1 MKRIVV
7 FVLVLLLVVLPVL
20 ASCESWPGRSGP
32 STTSGQTD
40 PDDTVL
46 PTPVPPEPA
55 TYDDLIARLREMAAN
70 PAIDQFRMYAF
81 PEAAMEKD
89 AGLAPGS
96 QATAPAAN
104 PDHSQT
110 NIQVQGVD
118 EADLVKTDG
127 RYLYVVANNRLSIID
142 AQDPARM
149 QVVSS
154 LAFATNRETDAF
166 YLNESLLEIYLDP
179 DHERL
184 TVLLAGYSYE
194 KYPQPWP
201 QPVEPGDPV
210 PATGS
215 IEPGVAWSES
225 GEAAPEA
232 ATLVPDVKIA
242 APATP
247 EMIAPIQAG
256 RTYTTTHV
264 YDITDRSAVRLVRQF
279 SQEGSYVTSRKI
291 GSVVTVVT
299 NQYKYWIWP
308 MLDQTV
314 QGKLAPEQVFPAT
327 ISSETGS
334 GSNAYSGS
342 GSGADQAWQTV
353 TPAQLSI
360 LPEGD
365 PGSQVILASID
376 TVAVE
381 KQPEILAT
389 VGATGTVYCSTENLY
404 LFGMRTVWPA
414 REQDD
419 GLSKPEIWPGSYET
433 HTEIYRYSLT
443 GGKITPAGQGSV
455 PGTVIGQYS
464 FDEYEGYLR
473 VATTTGQAW
482 SGRAD
487 PSENHV
493 FVLDQDLKRVGA
505 VTGLAEGETIRSV
518 RFIGPLGYVVTF
530 RTTDPLFVIDL
541 HDPRRPKVAG
551 ELKIPGYSAYL
562 HPFGDDRLI
571 GIGYD
576 VGLDG
581 DIAYEK
587 GLKVSLFDIAD
598 PTRPAELSTLIL
610 GSRGSSTELS
620 YNPRSLLFSAA
631 KSLVAFPVLLT
642 ETTTDS
648 RLEYGQ
654 PKFQGL
660 IVLTIA
666 NDRVVLR
673 GGVTHADPAG
683 PAPGEDPYLV
693 YYGDDAIRRGAYIGN
708 TLFTISNRQIIA
720 SGLDT
725 LARIGTVELPRA
737 G

>member
-7 FVLVLLLVVLPVL
+7 LFLSLLLVVLPVL
-20 ASCESWPGRSGP
+20 AGCDTWPGRVDSGP
-32 STTSGQTD
+32 TSGPTD
-40 PDDTVL
+40 PSETTIQ
-46 PTPVPPEPA
+46 PTPADPKPV
-55 TYDDLIARLREMAAN
+55 TYDDLIAQLRKMASN
-70 PAIDQFRMYAF
+70 PAQEQYRMYAF

-96 QATAPAAN
+96 QAASPAAN

-127 RYLYVVANNRLSIID
+127 RFLYVVANNRLSIID
-142 AQDPARM
+142 ARDPARM

-154 LAFATNRETDAF
+154 LTFAANRETDAI
-166 YLNESLLEIYLDP
+166 YLNESILEIFLDP
-179 DHERL
+179 EHDRL
-184 TVLLAGYSYE
+184 TVLLAGYS
-194 KYPQPWP
+194 
-201 QPVEPGDPV
+201 
-210 PATGS
+210 
-215 IEPGVAWSES
+215 
-225 GEAAPEA
+225 
-232 ATLVPDVKIA
+232 
-242 APATP
+242 
-247 EMIAPIQAG
+247 PIQAG
-256 RTYTTTHV
+256 RTYTTTQV
-264 YDITDRSAVRLVRQF
+264 YDITNRSAPQLVRQF
-279 SQEGSYVTSRKI
+279 SQDGNYVTSRKI

-299 NQYKYWIWP
+299 NEYKYWIWP
-308 MLDQTV
+308 MLDETV
-314 QGKLAPEQVFPAT
+314 HGELSPELAFPAT
-327 ISSETGS
+327 ASSDTGAGFDARS
-334 GSNAYSGS
+334 GPRSGT
-342 GSGADQAWQTV
+342 GQDWQTV
-353 TPAQLSI
+353 NPDQLTI

-365 PGSQVILASID
+365 PGSQTILASID

-381 KQPEILAT
+381 KQPEILAA
-389 VGATGTVYCSTENLY
+389 VGVNGTVYCSTENLY
-404 LFGMRTVWPA
+404 LFGMRTVWPE
-414 REQDD
+414 RTQED
-419 GLSKPEIWPGSYET
+419 GLAKDEIWPGPYET
-433 HTEIYRYSLT
+433 HTEIYRFSLA
-443 GGKITPAGQGSV
+443 GGRITASGQGSV

-464 FDEYEGYLR
+464 FDEYQGYLR

-493 FVLDQDLKRVGA
+493 FVLDQDLKQVGQ

-541 HDPRRPKVAG
+541 HDPRWPKVAG

-562 HPFGDDRLI
+562 HPYGDDRLI

-581 DIAYEK
+581 ETAFEK

-620 YNPRSLLFSAA
+620 YNPRSLLFSEA
-631 KSLVAFPVLLT
+631 KNLVAFPALLT

-660 IVLTIA
+660 VVLTIA
-666 NDRVVLR
+666 NDRIVLR
-673 GGVTHADPAG
+673 GGVTHADPTG
-683 PAPGEDPYLV
+683 PAPDEDPYLV
-693 YYGDDAIRRGAYIGN
+693 YYGDDAIRRGAFIGN
-708 TLFTISNRQIIA
+708 TLFTISNRQIVA
-720 SGLDT
+720 SGFDT
-725 LARIGTVELPRA
+725 LARIGSVELPKA

>member
-7 FVLVLLLVVLPVL
+7 LFLSLLLVVLPVL
-20 ASCESWPGRSGP
+20 AGCDSWPGRSGP

-40 PDDTVL
+40 PGGTTQ

-55 TYDDLIARLREMAAN
+55 TYDDLIAKLREMAAN
-70 PAIDQFRMYAF
+70 PAIDPFRMYAF
-81 PEAAMEKD
+81 PEVAMEKD

-96 QATAPAAN
+96 QASGPAAN

-149 QVVSS
+149 KVVSS
-154 LAFATNRETDAF
+154 LAFATNRETDDF
-166 YLNESLLEIYLDP
+166 YLNESILEIYLDP
-179 DHERL
+179 EHERL

-201 QPVEPGDPV
+201 KPKVEPG
-210 PATGS
+210 AESGM
-215 IEPGVAWSES
+215 EPGVEPAVEP
-225 GEAAPEA
+225 AAI
-232 ATLVPDVKIA
+232 LPDEKIA
-242 APATP
+242 APVAP

-299 NQYKYWIWP
+299 NQYKYWILP

-314 QGKLAPEQVFPAT
+314 QGELTPEQVFPAT

-334 GSNAYSGS
+334 GSDAYSGS
-342 GSGADQAWQTV
+342 GSGADQAWQTI
-353 TPAQLSI
+353 TPAQLTI

-376 TVAVE
+376 TVVVE

-414 REQDD
+414 RTQED
-419 GLSKPEIWPGSYET
+419 GLPRDEIWPGPYET
-433 HTEIYRYSLT
+433 HTEIYRFSLAD
-443 GGKITPAGQGSV
+443 GKITPAGQGSV

-464 FDEYEGYLR
+464 FDEYEGHLR

-482 SGRAD
+482 SGRDD

-493 FVLDQDLKRVGA
+493 FVLDQDLKRVGE

-562 HPFGDDRLI
+562 HPWGEDRLI

-581 DIAYEK
+581 EIAYEK

-598 PTRPAELSTLIL
+598 PNRPAELSTLIL

-620 YNPRSLLFSAA
+620 YNPRSLLVSLS
-631 KSLVAFPVLLT
+631 KSLLAFPALLT

-660 IVLTIA
+660 IILTIA

-683 PAPGEDPYLV
+683 PAPDEDPYLV
-693 YYGDDAIRRGAYIGN
+693 YYGDDAIRRGATIGN
-708 TLFTISNRQIIA
+708 TLFTLSNRQVIA

-725 LARIGTVELPRA
+725 LARIGTVELPKA

>member
-7 FVLVLLLVVLPVL
+7 LFLSLLLVVLPVL
-20 ASCESWPGRSGP
+20 VGCDTWPGREGTSA
-32 STTSGQTD
+32 SSGQT
-40 PDDTVL
+40 V
-46 PTPVPPEPA
+46 PVETTQSTSVVPEPE
-55 TYDDLIARLREMAAN
+55 TYDDLIEKLRELASN
-70 PAIDQFRMYAF
+70 PALGQYRMYAF

-96 QATAPAAN
+96 QNAAPAAN

-149 QVVSS
+149 KVVSS
-154 LAFATNRETDAF
+154 LAFATNRETDSM
-166 YLNESLLEIYLDP
+166 YLNESILEIYLDP
-179 DHERL
+179 ENERL

-201 QPVEPGDPV
+201 QPGDP
-210 PATGS
+210 
-215 IEPGVAWSES
+215 
-225 GEAAPEA
+225 
-232 ATLVPDVKIA
+232 
-242 APATP
+242 
-247 EMIAPIQAG
+247 EMSAPIQAG
-256 RTYTTTHV
+256 RTYTTTQV
-264 YDITDRSAVRLVRQF
+264 YDIKDRTALRLVRQF

-291 GSVVTVVT
+291 GSVVTIVT

-308 MLDQTV
+308 MLDETV
-314 QGKLAPEQVFPAT
+314 KGDLTPEQVFPAT
-327 ISSETGS
+327 ASSEMGS
-334 GSNAYSGS
+334 GSDANSGW

-353 TPAQLSI
+353 TPDQLTI

-376 TVAVE
+376 TVE
-381 KQPEILAT
+381 ETKQPEILAT
-389 VGATGTVYCSTENLY
+389 VGANGTVYCSTENLY
-404 LFGMRTVWPA
+404 LFGLRTIWQA
-414 REQDD
+414 RTQED
-419 GLSKPEIWPGSYET
+419 GLAKDEIWPGPYET
-433 HTEIYRYSLT
+433 HTEIYRFSLA
-443 GGKITPAGQGSV
+443 GGKISPAGQGSV

-482 SGRAD
+482 SGSAD

-493 FVLDQDLKRVGA
+493 FVLDQDLKRVGE

-562 HPFGDDRLI
+562 HPFGEDRLI

-581 DIAYEK
+581 DIAFEK

-620 YNPRSLLFSAA
+620 YNPRSLLFSSS
-631 KSLVAFPVLLT
+631 KNLVAFPALLT

-683 PAPGEDPYLV
+683 AAPDEDPYLV
-693 YYGDDAIRRGAYIGN
+693 YYGDNAIRRGAYIGN
-708 TLFTISNRQIIA
+708 TLYTISNRQVIA

-725 LARIGTVELPRA
+725 LARIGAVELPKV